1 MRHLRRISV
10 AGLATL
16 GLLVT
21 LCASPA
27 AATRIVPPAGTWDGL
42 SAGDLVGDL
51 WATAFSLPADE
62 SPAFGH
68 PLCMHL
74 GLTGS
79 VLYPVNGE
87 PADACAVRQGTP
99 VFINGLSCEQSSVE
113 APYPHDEATQQRLAL
128 ECDETVKTSIV
139 TVDGYGRLNVRD
151 PLYGALSPQKSAKL
165 PAPNFFGVPPKRI
178 TLSAHGWVVFVLD
191 LAPGIH
197 AIRSYNTFDD
207 GSVYDFTKYVNV
219 IPG

>member
-1 MRHLRRISV
+1 MR
-10 AGLATL
+10 G
-16 GLLVT
+16 
-21 LCASPA
+21 
-27 AATRIVPPAGTWDGL
+27 PAG
-42 SAGDLVGDL
+42 
-51 WATAFSLPADE
+51 
-62 SPAFGH
+62 H
-68 PLCMHL
+68 
-74 GLTGS
+74 TG
-79 VLYPVNGE
+79 VHQRPV
-87 PADACAVRQGTP
+87 VRT
-99 VFINGLSCEQSSVE
+99 EQRRG
-113 APYPHDEATQQRLAL
+113 PYPHDEATQQRLAL